1 MASATSSAVFAVIA
15 KDSASG
21 VMRNIG
27 KNMGSLGKTGGAVFK
42 TIAAGAAIA
51 AAAITTAFG
60 LAAKFTKG
68 AIEAAIADDA
78 EQQKLIATLK
88 ARGQTT
94 EQATKRVNELIAAGQ
109 KLAFTDSETRKGYEI
124 ATSFAKKY
132 ANQQKIL
139 TTAQDLARAKNISLE
154 AATKLVGRAFDGNT
168 GALSRYG
175 IQIEKGTKGV
185 EALGS
190 INKKVAG
197 VAEQYAKTFAGQ
209 FDIVRDSINETVE
222 SIGMAIGGGEGLP
235 TFTRLLEGITPVLQD
250 LMGEVNKNLPNIQQF
265 SRDLVE
271 KFLAKL
277 PSYVAT
283 AKRELPI
290 LIDKATKFIG
300 SVAGFGKDIAGFLGP
315 DGLVS
320 AGLFGLGSKM
330 GGLAGGLGALFSE
343 QFIKMGVDPIT
354 AALGGT
360 ATGAITA
367 GVVQGFGNS
376 VTQAAITKFLG
387 LFKSIPITPSIPTGV
402 PGGAVATGG
411 PGMISSAIAAAG
423 GAAAIAAVA
432 AGALGVAAFV
442 VAAKGLYD
450 AVYTPAEQEKNMM
463 DNYAK
468 LQARIKSEGVAA
480 VTSSAGGAY
489 GSNVSGGSS
498 DYLNRAIQ
506 TGVVEGFKQVPMT
519 PPIDLTNRLELKL
532 DGQVVAQSVSR
543 YLGLTTNTVNGTRN
557 GGR

>member
-60 LAAKFTKG
+60 LAAKFTKT

-94 EQATKRVNELIAAGQ
+94 EQATKRVNELIIAGQ

-154 AATKLVGRAFDGNT
+154 AATKLVGRAFAGNT

-190 INKKVAG
+190 INKKVSG
-197 VAEQYAKTFAGQ
+197 VAAQYAKTFAGQ

-235 TFTRLLEGITPVLQD
+235 TFTRLLEGITPVVQD
-250 LMGEVNKNLPNIQQF
+250 LMGEVNKNLPNIQRF

-300 SVAGFGKDIAGFLGP
+300 SVAGFGKDIASFLGP
-315 DGLVS
+315 DGLVTAGI
-320 AGLFGLGSKM
+320 AGLGFKM
-330 GGLAGGLGALFSE
+330 GGLAGGIGAVFAE

-354 AALGGT
+354 ATITGTLG
-360 ATGAITA
+360 GAITA
-367 GVVQGFGNS
+367 GVVQGFGS
-376 VTQAAITKFLG
+376 AVAQAAISKFLG
-387 LFKSIPITPSIPTGV
+387 LFKSVPITPSLPVGV
-402 PGGAVATGG
+402 PGGAAPAVGGAT
-411 PGMISSAIAAAG
+411 SAILG
-423 GAAAIAAVA
+423 VSVAAIAGVA
-432 AGALGVAAFV
+432 AAALGVAAV
-442 VAAKGLYD
+442 VLAAKGLYD
-450 AVYTPAEQEKNMM
+450 AIYTPAEQEKNMM

-468 LQARIKSEGVAA
+468 LQARIKSEGIAA
-480 VTSSAGGAY
+480 VTSSAGGVY
-489 GSNVSGGSS
+489 GSNVGGGSS
-498 DYLNRAIQ
+498 DYLNRAI
-506 TGVVEGFKQVPMT
+506 TSGVVEGFKAAPMS
-519 PPIDLTNRLELKL
+519 PPIDLTNRLQLTL
-532 DGQVVAQSVSR
+532 DGKVVAESVNR
-543 YLGLTTNTVNGTRN
+543 YLGLTASTSNGTRN